1 MDIVRTGVILNTENY
16 EACVSFY
23 RDLFG
28 LGVLFQREENGFRLT
43 CFDYGGT
50 YLMVETDGFAS
61 PAGKTTQES
70 PAKLRFNVA
79 DIHAAL
85 ETVRAHGIDAEI
97 VDHDWGRTIDLHD
110 PDGNRVGIRD
120 EATFA
125 AADGPGRS
133 GNKP

>member
-1 MDIVRTGVILNTENY
+1 MDIVRTGVILNTERY
-16 EACVSFY
+16 EACVAFY

-28 LGVLFQREENGFRLT
+28 LEVLFRREEEGFRLT
-43 CFDYGGT
+43 CFDYGGA
-50 YLMVETDGFAS
+50 YLMVETGGLAQ
-61 PAGKTTQES
+61 PAGKTAQES

-85 ETVRAHGIDAEI
+85 ETVQAHGIDAEI
-97 VDHDWGRTIDLHD
+97 VANDWGHTIDIHD

-125 AADGPGRS
+125 AADDSAPTAAKR
-133 GNKP
+133 